1 MWRKNMDRIAQALKR
16 AREDNT
22 LNMDNNT
29 LVDRS
34 AQISSVTP
42 PTIPIRSITV
52 SDMVLRKNKI
62 LCGYDNDPIVDAYRL
77 LRTRVLRQMSANNR
91 RSIGITS
98 TSAQEGKSVTAINLG
113 IAIAMESEHKAIVVD
128 TDLRRPTTHK
138 YFGLQLKSGI
148 NDYLSGST
156 PFEELLVSPGIEG
169 FAILPCID
177 PIPGAPE
184 LLKSEKMHE
193 LVTNL
198 KKSFPE
204 HTIIYDLPPALIGDD
219 AVAFSSLV
227 DAMILVIE
235 DGATDK
241 QRLKETKELLS
252 DANLIGTVLNKVS
265 STKANSKDYYY

>member
-1 MWRKNMDRIAQALKR
+1 MDRIAQALKR

-22 LNMDNNT
+22 LNMDNDT

-34 AQISSVTP
+34 PKISSVIP
-42 PTIPIRSITV
+42 PTIPIRSV
-52 SDMVLRKNKI
+52 SVSKTVLRKNKI
-62 LCGYDNDPIVDAYRL
+62 LCGYDNEPIVDAYRL

-113 IAIAMESEHKAIVVD
+113 IAIAMESEHSTIVVD
-128 TDLRRPTTHK
+128 TDLRHPTTHK
-138 YFGLQLKSGI
+138 YFGLELETGI
-148 NDYLSGST
+148 NDYLNGST
-156 PFEELLVSPGIEG
+156 PLEEILVSPGIEG
-169 FAILPCID
+169 FAILPCIE

-184 LLKSEKMHE
+184 LLKSAKMQE
-193 LVTNL
+193 LVANL

-235 DGATDK
+235 DGVTDK
-241 QRLKETKELLS
+241 QGLKETKELLS
-252 DANLIGTVLNKVS
+252 EANLIGTVLNKVAN
-265 STKANSKDYYY
+265 TKSNSKSDYY